1 MLYHLDEWQSTG
13 TKIWYCEH
21 TSSYPQGVQKWVV
34 PARILGLSVDDFL
47 RMLIKDFKPDVIT
60 VKKDGSFVSWGW
72 SKQSEMRKFKNF
84 INSEARKKNFQ
95 I

>member
-1 MLYHLDEWQSTG
+1 MLYRLEEWQGASG
-13 TKIWYCEH
+13 IWYCEH
-21 TSSYPQGVQKWVV
+21 TSSFPANVEKWVI
-34 PARILGLSVDDFL
+34 PARVLNMSVDDFL

>member
-1 MLYHLDEWQSTG
+1 MLYRLEEWQGASG
-13 TKIWYCEH
+13 VWYCEH
-21 TSSYPQGVQKWVV
+21 TRSFPANVEKWVV
-34 PARILGLSVDDFL
+34 PARVLNMSVDDFL

-72 SKQSEMRKFKNF
+72 SKQSEMRKFKNWMNAKSRA
-84 INSEARKKNFQ
+84 INFQ

>member
-1 MLYHLDEWQSTG
+1 MLYRLEEWQGASG
-13 TKIWYCEH
+13 IWYCEH
-21 TSSYPQGVQKWVV
+21 TSSFPANVEKWVI
-34 PARILGLSVDDFL
+34 PARVLNMSVDDFL

-60 VKKDGSFVSWGW
+60 IKKDGSFVSWGW

>member
-1 MLYHLDEWQSTG
+1 MLFHLDEWQSTG

-47 RMLIKDFKPDVIT
+47 KMLIKDFKPDVIT
-60 VKKDGSFVSWGW
+60 VKEDGSFVSWGW

>member
-1 MLYHLDEWQSTG
+1 MLFHLDEWQSTG

>member
-21 TSSYPQGVQKWVV
+21 TSSYPQGVQKWVI
-34 PARILGLSVDDFL
+34 PARVLNMSVDDFL

-60 VKKDGSFVSWGW
+60 VKKMVRLFHGVGQNNLRCENL
-72 SKQSEMRKFKNF
+72 K
-84 INSEARKKNFQ
+84 IL
-95 I
+95 

>member
-1 MLYHLDEWQSTG
+1 MLFHLDEWQSTG

-21 TSSYPQGVQKWVV
+21 TSSYPQGVQKWVI
-34 PARILGLSVDDFL
+34 PARVLNMSVDDFL

-72 SKQSEMRKFKNF
+72 KSLTAMRKYKNWM
-84 INSEARKKNFQ
+84 NAQSRAVNFQ

>member
-1 MLYHLDEWQSTG
+1 MLYRLEEWQGASG
-13 TKIWYCEH
+13 IWYCEH
-21 TSSYPQGVQKWVV
+21 TSSFPANVEKWVI
-34 PARILGLSVDDFL
+34 PARVLNMSVDDFL
-47 RMLIKDFKPDVIT
+47 RMLIKDFKPDIVTI
-60 VKKDGSFVSWGW
+60 KNDGSFVSWGW

>member
-1 MLYHLDEWQSTG
+1 MLFHLDEWQSTG

-60 VKKDGSFVSWGW
+60 VKEDGSFVSWGW

>member
-1 MLYHLDEWQSTG
+1 MLYRLDEWQSTG

-21 TSSYPQGVQKWVV
+21 TGSYPQGVQKWVI
-34 PARILGLSVDDFL
+34 PARVLNMSVDDFL

-60 VKKDGSFVSWGW
+60 VKEDGSFVSWGW
-72 SKQSEMRKFKNF
+72 SKQSEMRKFKNWMNAKSRA
-84 INSEARKKNFQ
+84 INFQ

>member
-1 MLYHLDEWQSTG
+1 MLYRLEEWQGASG
-13 TKIWYCEH
+13 VWYCEH
-21 TSSYPQGVQKWVV
+21 TSSFPANVEKWVI
-34 PARILGLSVDDFL
+34 PARVLNMSVDDFL

>member
-1 MLYHLDEWQSTG
+1 MLYRLEEWQGASG
-13 TKIWYCEH
+13 VWYCEH
-21 TSSYPQGVQKWVV
+21 TSSFPANVEKWVI
-34 PARILGLSVDDFL
+34 PARVLNMSVDDFL

-72 SKQSEMRKFKNF
+72 SKQSEMRKFKNWMNAKSRA
-84 INSEARKKNFQ
+84 INFQ

>member
-1 MLYHLDEWQSTG
+1 MLFHLDEWQSTG

-34 PARILGLSVDDFL
+34 PARVLNMSVDDFL

-60 VKKDGSFVSWGW
+60 IKKDGSFVSWGW

>member
-1 MLYHLDEWQSTG
+1 MLYRLEEWQGASG
-13 TKIWYCEH
+13 VWYCEH
-21 TSSYPQGVQKWVV
+21 TSSFPANVEKWVI
-34 PARILGLSVDDFL
+34 PARVLNMSVDDFL

-60 VKKDGSFVSWGW
+60 IKKDGSFVSWGW

>member
-1 MLYHLDEWQSTG
+1 MIYHADEWQGASG
-13 TKIWYCEH
+13 IWYCEH
-21 TSSYPQGVQKWVV
+21 TGSYPQGVQKWVV
-34 PARILGLSVDDFL
+34 PARILGVSVDEFL
-47 RMLIKDFKPDVIT
+47 KLLIEKFKPDHISYC
-60 VKKDGSFVSWGW
+60 KDGSFVSWGW

>member
-1 MLYHLDEWQSTG
+1 MLYRLEEWQGASG
-13 TKIWYCEH
+13 VWYCEH
-21 TSSYPQGVQKWVV
+21 TSSFPANVEKWVI
-34 PARILGLSVDDFL
+34 PARVLNMSVDDFL

-60 VKKDGSFVSWGW
+60 VKEDGSFVSWGW

-84 INSEARKKNFQ
+84 INSEARKKKFQ

>member
-1 MLYHLDEWQSTG
+1 MLYRLEEWQGASG
-13 TKIWYCEH
+13 VWYCEH
-21 TSSYPQGVQKWVV
+21 TSSFPANVEKWVI
-34 PARILGLSVDDFL
+34 PARVLNMSVDDFL

-72 SKQSEMRKFKNF
+72 SKQSEMRKYKNW
-84 INSEARKKNFQ
+84 INAESRRKNYQ

>member
-1 MLYHLDEWQSTG
+1 MLFHLDEWQSTG

-72 SKQSEMRKFKNF
+72 SKQSEMRKFKNWMNAKSRA
-84 INSEARKKNFQ
+84 INFQ

>member
-1 MLYHLDEWQSTG
+1 MLFHLDEWQSTG

-34 PARILGLSVDDFL
+34 PARVLNMSVDDFL

-72 SKQSEMRKFKNF
+72 SKQSEMRKFKNWMNAKSRA
-84 INSEARKKNFQ
+84 INFQ

>member
-1 MLYHLDEWQSTG
+1 MLYRLEEWQGASG
-13 TKIWYCEH
+13 VWYCEH
-21 TSSYPQGVQKWVV
+21 TSSFPANVEKWVI
-34 PARILGLSVDDFL
+34 PARVLNMSVDDFL

-72 SKQSEMRKFKNF
+72 LKQSEMRKFKNWMNAKSRA
-84 INSEARKKNFQ
+84 INFQ

>member
-1 MLYHLDEWQSTG
+1 MLYRLEEWQGASG
-13 TKIWYCEH
+13 VWYCEH
-21 TSSYPQGVQKWVV
+21 TSSFPANVEKWVV
-34 PARILGLSVDDFL
+34 PARVLNMSVDDFL

>member
-1 MLYHLDEWQSTG
+1 MLFHLDEWQSTG

-21 TSSYPQGVQKWVV
+21 TSSYPRGVQKWVV
-34 PARILGLSVDDFL
+34 PARILGLSIDDFL

>member
-21 TSSYPQGVQKWVV
+21 TSSYPQGVQKWVI
-34 PARILGLSVDDFL
+34 PARVLNMSVDDFL

-84 INSEARKKNFQ
+84 MNSEARKKNFQ